1 MKINR
6 DLRLKI
12 DKYFT
17 LDELRI
23 ICFDL
28 SIDFDHIPGLDKLS
42 KIVGLIEY
50 VNRKDRLDALLNVLQ
65 LERPNVNW
73 PGFSK
78 KNFEAEVGSGIES
91 DDPVRSAVWNAL
103 HQSLWTK
110 RTFLNSHKKQD
121 PLIDKFSANLWA
133 DYFNKPIDARPKAP
147 QLILEEIRNY
157 FLRVATKIFTVT

>member
-1 MKINR
+1 MIKDYSMKINR

-50 VNRKDRLDALLNVLQ
+50 VNRKDRLDALLNVCDYTGVKAGMRILS
-65 LERPNVNW
+65 ENTEPN
-73 PGFSK
+73 
-78 KNFEAEVGSGIES
+78 
-91 DDPVRSAVWNAL
+91 
-103 HQSLWTK
+103 
-110 RTFLNSHKKQD
+110 
-121 PLIDKFSANLWA
+121 A
-133 DYFNKPIDARPKAP
+133 DQTQTPCLRIV
-147 QLILEEIRNY
+147 EI
-157 FLRVATKIFTVT
+157 